1 MSSPR
6 HECLNDET
14 LKQLV
19 RSIPGFPKE
28 GIVFRDITTVLL
40 DASAFKRAV
49 DLIVRNC
56 SNRQIDVVC
65 AIEARGLIIGGAV
78 AYKLGVGFAPIRK
91 PGKLPYETRRATY
104 ELEYGE
110 DAVEIH
116 VDAVRPGQKALM
128 VDDLLATGGTMEAAC
143 RLVEELGGEVVACA
157 FLIELSFLPGRQK
170 LRKYDLFSLVDFE
183 TE

>member
-40 DASAFKRAV
+40 DASAFKRTV
-49 DLIVRNC
+49 DLIARNC